1 MDLALVPDVDDE
13 VRAKDPA
20 LQVISDAAG
29 RMRVAA
35 SWVRA
40 DSRRAVAVEEAVAK
54 CEGVRVVHAYPR
66 TGSVVVWYSPRR
78 CDRSS
83 VLAAIGDAAHVAA
96 ELIPVR
102 APHSSEIR
110 NADVLRMV
118 IGGAALGLLGV
129 RRYVFARP
137 PLLGPSGRLFA
148 TGVTVFT
155 GYPFLRGALRSL
167 RSGKAGT
174 DALVS
179 AATVASLVLRENVVA
194 LTVLWLLNIGEYLQ
208 DLTLR
213 RTRRAI
219 SELLRGNQDTAWLR
233 LDDGSEVQVP
243 IDTVQIG
250 DEVVVHDH
258 VAIPVDGEVVDGEA
272 VVNQSA
278 ITGEN
283 LPVSIVAGAHVHA
296 GSVVVRGRLVV
307 RASAVGNQTTIGRII
322 TRVEEAQH
330 DRAPIQTV
338 GENFSRRFVPTS
350 FIVSAITLA
359 ITGDVRRAMTML
371 LIACPCAVGLATPT
385 AISAAIGN
393 GARRGI
399 LIKGGSH
406 LEQAGRVDAIVFDKT
421 GTLTVGRPVVTNIIA
436 LHKDWQPEQVLA
448 YAASSEIH
456 SRHPLAEAVIRSTE
470 ERHITI
476 PPHEE
481 CEVLV
486 GLGMRTWADGR
497 TLLLGSPG
505 LLRSEK
511 VRVSKK
517 ASEWVDRLRRQAE
530 TPLLLAVDGTL
541 VGLISLRDEVRPE
554 AADVLKKLR
563 ANGIRR
569 VVMLTG
575 DHPDIAEVVARE
587 LGIDE
592 WHAEVMPEDK
602 LAAVRELQDEG
613 FIVGMVGDGINDAP
627 ALAAADIGIAMGLA
641 GTDVAVE
648 TADVALANDDLHR
661 LLDVRDLG
669 ARAVD
674 VIRENYG
681 MSIAVNAAGLI
692 IGAGG
697 ALSPVLAAIL
707 HNASSVAVVA
717 NSSRLIRYRLDA
729 PRNGGG
735 D

>member
-1 MDLALVPDVDDE
+1 MRVV
-13 VRAKDPA
+13 
-20 LQVISDAAG
+20 SDAAG
-29 RMRVAA
+29 RMRVHVP
-35 SWVRA
+35 WVRSN
-40 DSRRAVAVEEAVAK
+40 SRRAVAVEEAVEK
-54 CEGVRVVHAYPR
+54 QNGVRAVHAYPH
-66 TGSVVVWYSPRR
+66 TGSVVVWYSPKR
-78 CDRSS
+78 CDREA
-83 VLAAIGDAAHVAA
+83 VMAAITSAEHVAA
-96 ELIPVR
+96 ELIPARTPRSSDVR
-102 APHSSEIR
+102 NTE
-110 NADVLRMV
+110 VLRMV
-118 IGGAALGLLGV
+118 IGGTALALLGV
-129 RRYVFARP
+129 RRYVFQRP
-137 PLLGPSGRLFA
+137 PLLGPSGQLVA
-148 TGVTVFT
+148 TGATVFM

-167 RSGKAGT
+167 RSGRAGT
-174 DALVS
+174 DALVT

-219 SELLRGNQDTAWLR
+219 SDLLRGTADTAWIR
-233 LDDGSEVQVP
+233 VDDNEVQVP
-243 IDTVQIG
+243 IDTIEIG
-250 DEVVVHDH
+250 DDVVIHDH
-258 VAIPVDGEVVDGEA
+258 VAIPVDGDVVDGEA
-272 VVNQSA
+272 VVDQSA
-278 ITGEN
+278 ITGET
-283 LPVSIVAGAHVHA
+283 LPVSIVAGGAVHA
-296 GSVVVRGRLVV
+296 GSVVLRGRLVV
-307 RASAVGNQTTIGRII
+307 RARAVGNETAIGRII
-322 TRVEEAQH
+322 SRVEEAQQ

-338 GENFSRRFVPTS
+338 GENFSRRFVPIS

-448 YAASSEIH
+448 YAASSELH

-470 ERHITI
+470 ERRIII

-497 TLLLGSPG
+497 TLLLGSPS
-505 LLRSEK
+505 LLRAES

-517 ASEWVDRLRRQAE
+517 AADWVDKLRRQAE
-530 TPLLLAVDGTL
+530 TPLLLAVDGKL

-554 AADVLKKLR
+554 APEVLKKLR
-563 ANGIRR
+563 SNGIRR

-575 DHPDIAEVVARE
+575 DHPDIATVVAGE

-592 WHAEVMPEDK
+592 WRAEVLPEDK
-602 LAAVRELQDEG
+602 LEVVRQLQDEG
-613 FIVGMVGDGINDAP
+613 HIVGMVGDGINDAP
-627 ALAAADIGIAMGLA
+627 ALAAANIGIAMGLA

-648 TADVALANDDLHR
+648 TADVALANDDLNR
-661 LLDVRDLG
+661 LLDVGDLG
-669 ARAVD
+669 TRAVE
-674 VIRENYG
+674 VIRQNYG
-681 MSIAVNAAGLI
+681 MSIAVNAAGLL

-717 NSSRLIRYRLDA
+717 NSSRLIRYRLD
-729 PRNGGG
+729 
-735 D
+735 

>member
-29 RMRVAA
+29 RMRVAVA
-35 SWVRA
+35 WVRA

-96 ELIPVR
+96 ELIPAR
-102 APHSSEIR
+102 APHSTEIR

-118 IGGAALGLLGV
+118 IGGAALALLGM

-179 AATVASLVLRENVVA
+179 AATVASLALRENVVA

-322 TRVEEAQH
+322 ARVEEAQH

-517 ASEWVDRLRRQAE
+517 ASEWVDRLRQQAE

-554 AADVLKKLR
+554 AADVLKELR

-729 PRNGGG
+729 PRNGSGN
-735 D
+735 